1 MQLLQDGSI
10 LPSTPTPP
18 AMTSSSPRQS
28 APHPPQPIS
37 ARELQ
42 QKLQHGE
49 AIQLVD
55 VREEG
60 ELELARLPYAVLHLP
75 LSRSAEWL
83 ASVPGQLDPDRPVAV
98 LCHAGLRSWNFAC
111 WLIEQHG
118 YHQVWNLEGGIDAWS
133 VTVDPGVPR
142 Y

>member
-1 MQLLQDGSI
+1 M
-10 LPSTPTPP
+10 
-18 AMTSSSPRQS
+18 ASSEPRRS

-42 QKLQHGE
+42 RRLAQGE
-49 AIQLVD
+49 EIQLVD
-55 VREEG
+55 VREQA
-60 ELELARLPYAVLHLP
+60 ELELARLPHPVLHLP

-83 ASVPGQLDPDRPVAV
+83 PSLPSQLAGERPVAV
-98 LCHAGLRSWNFAC
+98 LCHAGLRSWNFGC

-118 YHQVWNLEGGIDAWS
+118 YDQVWNLEGGIDAWS
-133 VTVDPGVPR
+133 VEVDSGVPR